1 MVTDKH
7 NKYLSDKVYD
17 VNSKNEDER
26 VRVNAE
32 LKEGFKVLA
41 VENNKNNGMQAM
53 AVAPVDSNGEVDTSK
68 IVISYAGTD
77 FNDQLDIATD
87 IQQVVFGEKYRL
99 SALKEYR
106 RATQRESQVATAEKF
121 AEKIK
126 NEYPYS
132 DISTTGH
139 SLGGYLASYIAILN
153 KWSTTVY
160 NAPDASNILSEKDI
174 EWANL
179 NKGRLVNYR
188 NRKDPIG
195 NFGRNKL
202 GIAIYVD
209 SDMSSYGLLS
219 GLSNIFSKYHTIY
232 SWEKYDKEGNLLDK
246 DGKIARE
253 TVLKEVDV
261 ENDGK
266 VDFRLDS
273 RNLVEEPLF
282 SAKYINKV
290 NGGIEIIINYE
301 SLKYLSNQLNKT
313 INDLNMALDILNRAE
328 KYNNELSNKKENR
341 KESLE
346 QYVLDH
352 LQQLEVVNAIV
363 KIDKL
368 FNDIDDNIVKYSR
381 LGKYNP
387 KNFSN
392 QFKNSGKDLWVEE
405 DEHPFDYNSVEVKLS
420 KVVDSSNEV
429 VRIIKSNISGG
440 FVGAKYTMLQLN
452 IRSEIAKHGES
463 IINSFKDKI
472 RDSFK
477 GESNRSSFDDGIVDA
492 LKEVIRVEK
501 ANIQML
507 INCFQYMN
515 SAVQMTA
522 YSFNRSD
529 TDLGNKLKI
538 NEEVVGNYQAPTL
551 ASDYNTFLN
560 HSNVFDD
567 VAVVKAFDNQVDTR
581 TEELSGEMISK
592 LGYYFESVA
601 SSIKSILNS
610 LLENESYIENVVQ
623 KFPTQIY
630 LKTIGS
636 KDKKYYGSVES
647 SISEADLIKEVG
659 EISKGIEEKHSR
671 LLSDLENVA
680 SNLPRLQYLL
690 EGSLE
695 ELIYGYDN
703 LSGILNAHNLVS
715 DILKKINKQAAVFNS
730 LLRENKGQTIEQA
743 GVRLEEILNI
753 TNNVNTM
760 IDDCFGK

>member
-1 MVTDKH
+1 MRNRVTDENNQILSNAAYAIDK
-7 NKYLSDKVYD
+7 NKIMKGKPLEQGEY
-17 VNSKNEDER
+17 
-26 VRVNAE
+26 
-32 LKEGFKVLA
+32 KVLA
-41 VENNKNNGMQAM
+41 VENRKDNGMQAM

-77 FNDQLDIATD
+77 FNDQLDVATD
-87 IQQVVFGEKYRL
+87 IQQVVFGEKYSL
-99 SALKEYR
+99 SAFKEYR

-139 SLGGYLASYIAILN
+139 SLGGYLASYIAIIN
-153 KWSTTVY
+153 KWSTTVF
-160 NAPDASNILSEKDI
+160 NAPDASNILSEEDI
-174 EWANL
+174 KWANL

-232 SWEKYDKEGNLLDK
+232 SWEKYDKEGNLLDRY
-246 DGKIARE
+246 GKIARK

-282 SAKYINKV
+282 SAKYINKI
-290 NGGIEIIINYE
+290 NGGHEIIINYE

-368 FNDIDDNIVKYSR
+368 YNDIDDNIVKYSR

-405 DEHPFDYNSVEVKLS
+405 DEHPFDYSSVEVKLT

-452 IRSEIAKHGES
+452 IRSEIAKH
-463 IINSFKDKI
+463 
-472 RDSFK
+472 

-567 VAVVKAFDNQVDTR
+567 VVVVKAFDNQVDTR

-601 SSIKSILNS
+601 SSIKSILNRLS
-610 LLENESYIENVVQ
+610 ENESYIENVVQ

-647 SISEADLIKEVG
+647 SISEAALIKEVG
-659 EISKGIEEKHSR
+659 EISKGIEEKHAR
-671 LLSDLENVA
+671 LISDLENVA

-690 EGSLE
+690 EISLE

>member
-1 MVTDKH
+1 MRNRVADENNQILSNAAYAIDK
-7 NKYLSDKVYD
+7 NKIMKGKPLEQGEY
-17 VNSKNEDER
+17 
-26 VRVNAE
+26 
-32 LKEGFKVLA
+32 KVLA
-41 VENNKNNGMQAM
+41 VENNKDNGMQAM

-77 FNDQLDIATD
+77 FTDFLDLGTD
-87 IQQVVFGEKYRL
+87 ARQVVLGEKYKLKVPGL
-99 SALKEYR
+99 SE
-106 RATQRESQVATAEKF
+106 RESQIVTAEKF

-139 SLGGYLASYIAILN
+139 SLGGYLASYIAIIN

-160 NAPDASNILSEKDI
+160 NAPDASNILSEEDI
-174 EWANL
+174 KWANL

-195 NFGRNKL
+195 NFGSNKL
-202 GIAIYVD
+202 GIAVYVN
-209 SDMSSYGLLS
+209 SDMSSYGIYIPLVTDYL
-219 GLSNIFSKYHTIY
+219 NIRYKSHTID
-232 SWEKYDKEGNLLDK
+232 SWIKFDKEGNLLDK
-246 DGKIARE
+246 DGKIARNIE
-253 TVLKEVDV
+253 MKELDV

-282 SAKYINKV
+282 SAKYINKI
-290 NGGIEIIINYE
+290 NGGHEIIINYE
-301 SLKYLSNQLNKT
+301 SLKYLSNQLNNT
-313 INDLNMALDILNRAE
+313 INDLKMALDILDRSENF
-328 KYNNELSNKKENR
+328 NNELSNKKENR

-368 FNDIDDNIVKYSR
+368 FNDIEDNKDKYNR

-405 DEHPFDYNSVEVKLS
+405 DNHPFDYNSVEVKLTM
-420 KVVDSSNEV
+420 VVESSNGV
-429 VRIIKSNISGG
+429 VRILKATIPGG
-440 FVGAKYTMLQLN
+440 YIGATDIMMQLN
-452 IRSEIAKHGES
+452 IRSEIAKLGES

-477 GESNRSSFDDGIVDA
+477 GESNRSGFDDGIVDA

-538 NEEVVGNYQAPTL
+538 NEEVVGNYQVPKL

-560 HSNVFDD
+560 QTNVFDD
-567 VAVVKAFDNQVDTR
+567 VAVIKAFDNQVDTR
-581 TEELSGEMISK
+581 TEELSSEMISK
-592 LGYYFESVA
+592 LGDYFEKVT
-601 SSIKSILNS
+601 SSIRFILNS
-610 LLENESYIENVVQ
+610 ILTTESYIENVVQ
-623 KFPTQIY
+623 KFPIQIY

-636 KDKKYYGSVES
+636 ENKTYYGSVES
-647 SISEADLIKEVG
+647 SISESALIKEVG
-659 EISKGIEEKHSR
+659 EICKEITEKHSR
-671 LLSDLENVA
+671 LILDLENVT
-680 SNLPRLQYLL
+680 SNLPILKQLLQD
-690 EGSLE
+690 SLE

-703 LSGILNAHNLVS
+703 LSGLLNAHNLVS